1 MGPSA
6 DGPAPSKLS
15 GSGAGDARFERLGRR
30 CGVTCAEPSDSGC
43 VASSSL
49 IATSRAPPSP
59 RAGWSGCTPAMG
71 DEYFLR
77 RVRRACHTTAGF
89 TGDRGSSRRY
99 NLCSWRKYI
108 SSLYLLMHKRPFYGK
123 CKGRGAWH
131 GATPGGRPS
140 HGRCWEGHPWWPS
153 TPACCLAFL

>member
-49 IATSRAPPSP
+49 IATSRAPPGP
-59 RAGWSGCTPAMG
+59 RTPSSGCTPAMG
-71 DEYFLR
+71 DEYFL
-77 RVRRACHTTAGF
+77 F
-89 TGDRGSSRRY
+89 GDQQFNALTDY
-99 NLCSWRKYI
+99 LQA
-108 SSLYLLMHKRPFYGK
+108 SLMLNY
-123 CKGRGAWH
+123 
-131 GATPGGRPS
+131 
-140 HGRCWEGHPWWPS
+140 HGRNVG
-153 TPACCLAFL
+153 